1 MAGDHQYS
9 DKIDYF
15 YILFLKI
22 RNNRGDLGLAGEQPG
37 CESLILKWRI
47 TLRNMQ
53 TCEMARSLAEG
64 WNNQGVRHLRVPA
77 LLNTLSVSF
86 FWTIPDFWTFSSV
99 WFFWAPSLV
108 QYGFLG
114 FLLGMDSSVQRPWD
128 LCTWSKSNL
137 VIEFHLYPMPWHCY
151 DTSISGD
158 EVLYKRLQTSWRPV
172 LPASLRSPLP
182 STCHERTSP
191 KLIWIQSISWKLS
204 FYSYQV

>member
-1 MAGDHQYS
+1 M
-9 DKIDYF
+9 
-15 YILFLKI
+15 
-22 RNNRGDLGLAGEQPG
+22 GLAGEQPG

-182 STCHERTSP
+182 STCQERTSP
-191 KLIWIQSISWKLS
+191 KLIWIQSISWKQS